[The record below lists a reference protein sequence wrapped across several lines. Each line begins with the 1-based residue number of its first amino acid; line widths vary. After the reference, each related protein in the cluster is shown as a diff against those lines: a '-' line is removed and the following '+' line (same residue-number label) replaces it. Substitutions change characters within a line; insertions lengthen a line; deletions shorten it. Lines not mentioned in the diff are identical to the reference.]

1 MSAMATFRLTQ
12 PVHVRNTEHAPIP
25 GHYELDVE
33 AGDGR
38 TLRRFATDKGRA
50 EILRR
55 LDDGLPDITQDELD
69 ELTVVPDMDALVE
82 RMGHEA
88 GDGA

>member
-1 MSAMATFRLTQ
+1 MVTFRLTQ
-12 PVHVRNTEHAPIP
+12 PIHVRNADDAPIP

-33 AGDGR
+33 VDDGR
-38 TLRRFATDKGRA
+38 VLRRFATDKGRA

-55 LDDGLPDITQDELD
+55 LDAGDPDITQNQLD
-69 ELTVVPDMDALVE
+69 ELTVVPDMNALVD

>member
-1 MSAMATFRLTQ
+1 MATFRLTQ
-12 PVHVRNTEHAPIP
+12 PIHVRNPEHAPVP
-25 GHYELDVE
+25 GHYELEVE
-33 AGDGR
+33 IDDGR
-38 TLRRFATDKGRA
+38 ILRRFATDKGRA

-55 LDDGLPDITQDELD
+55 LDDGRPDITQDELD
-69 ELTVVPDMDALVE
+69 DLTVVPDMNALVE

>member
-1 MSAMATFRLTQ
+1 MATFRLTQ
-12 PVHVRNTEHAPIP
+12 PFHVRNAEHDPIP
-25 GHYELDVE
+25 GHYELEVQGD
-33 AGDGR
+33 DGR

-55 LDDGLPDITQDELD
+55 LDEGRPDITQDELD
-69 ELTVVPDMDALVE
+69 ELTVVPDMNALVE
-82 RMGHEA
+82 QMGHEA

>member
-1 MSAMATFRLTQ
+1 MAMFRLRQ
-12 PVHVRNTEHAPIP
+12 PFHVRNADDAPIP

-33 AGDGR
+33 GDDGHIV
-38 TLRRFATDKGRA
+38 RRFATDKGYA

-55 LDDGLPDITQDELD
+55 LDADLADITQDELED
-69 ELTVVPDMDALVE
+69 LTVMPDMDVLVE

>member
-1 MSAMATFRLTQ
+1 MATFRLTQ
-12 PVHVRNTEHAPIP
+12 PFHVRNGEEAPLP

-33 AGDGR
+33 VDDGR

-55 LDDGLPDITQDELD
+55 LDDGLPAITQDELD
-69 ELTVVPDMDALVE
+69 DLTVVPDMNALVE